1 LRAFLDEIVEPSMT
15 DKQRRGCML
24 VNSAPELAHHN
35 LEFLEIVAAE
45 LSFIEEFFR
54 RSIAA
59 AQQDGTI
66 TSKREPGELAKVLLS
81 VLFGIRVL
89 ARSRP
94 QRSVLES
101 VASGPLS
108 LLKSET

>member
-1 LRAFLDEIVEPSMT
+1 
-15 DKQRRGCML
+15 ML
-24 VNSAPELAHHN
+24 VNSALELAHHD
-35 LEFLEIVAAE
+35 LEFQEIVAAE
-45 LSFIEEFFR
+45 LSFIEEFLR

-66 TSKREPGELAKVLLS
+66 TSKRQSGELAKALLS
-81 VLFGIRVL
+81 VPLGIRVR

-101 VASGPLS
+101 AASDALS
-108 LLKSET
+108 LLESEA